1 MTKNNRRSV
10 YVCSSTPFNAR
21 TAKNYIEK
29 NIFVHVQ
36 NTGNESPTSLLAP
49 TRIVTRTGITKINFD
64 LITSLDDEHFSFC
77 ACYLRGSI
85 LLRRMGKCQDKN
97 DDVEV
102 TVVAVLYVAAFLL

>member
-1 MTKNNRRSV
+1 M
-10 YVCSSTPFNAR
+10 YFNAFQR
-21 TAKNYIEK
+21 MDCKKLYRKKIICRCTILD
-29 NIFVHVQ
+29 
-36 NTGNESPTSLLAP
+36 TPTSLLAP

-102 TVVAVLYVAAFLL
+102 TVVAVLYVVAFLL

>member
-29 NIFVHVQ
+29 KIICRC
-36 NTGNESPTSLLAP
+36 TILDTPTSLLAP

-102 TVVAVLYVAAFLL
+102 SVVAVLYVVAFLL